1 VDIGPVEGELI
12 AGRYRL
18 GPVVGLGSSAVVRR
32 GRDERTGRPVAV
44 KIVHGPDRQRVRDEA
59 DALGRLRHRAVI
71 GLRHSGEHDGRPVL
85 VTDLV
90 DGPTLAEEIGR
101 GPLAP
106 ERVRRLGV
114 ELAGALAHIH
124 ASGLVHRDL
133 KPANVLI
140 GDDGRPRLADFGIAK
155 AADTAAST
163 ETLPGTIVGT
173 AAFLAPEQAQGLRVG
188 PPADVYALGLVLLEA
203 LTGRRE
209 FPGTATESALAR
221 LHRDPVVP
229 DGLPGELGSVLR
241 AMTAAAPVERPTA
254 TEVCARLL
262 PSRPGAR
269 HRRSRGRHRAPGPIA
284 AVAAG
289 LVAGGAAAAM
299 VLVGPPSPPV
309 GGAPAAIVR

>member
-1 VDIGPVEGELI
+1 
-12 AGRYRL
+12 
-18 GPVVGLGSSAVVRR
+18 
-32 GRDERTGRPVAV
+32 
-44 KIVHGPDRQRVRDEA
+44 
-59 DALGRLRHRAVI
+59 VI
-71 GLRHSGEHDGRPVL
+71 GLRHAGQHEGRPVL

-101 GPLAP
+101 GPLDP
-106 ERVRRLGV
+106 ERVRRLAV

-140 GDDGRPRLADFGIAK
+140 GEDGRPRLADFGIAK
-155 AADTAAST
+155 AADADGAM

-209 FPGTATESALAR
+209 FPGTAAESAPAR

-229 DGLPGELGSVLR
+229 DGVPGALGDVLR
-241 AMTAAAPVERPTA
+241 AMTAAAPAERPTA

-262 PSRPGAR
+262 PARSGAR
-269 HRRSRGRHRAPGPIA
+269 HRHRRRRGRHRAPGPLA
-284 AVAAG
+284 VVAAG
-289 LVAGGAAAAM
+289 LLAGGAAAAV
-299 VLVGPPSPPV
+299 VLVGPPVPAVGEAPV
-309 GGAPAAIVR
+309 AIVR

>member
-59 DALGRLRHRAVI
+59 DALAGCATGGDRAAPLRAARRPAGAGHRPRRRADA
-71 GLRHSGEHDGRPVL
+71 R
-85 VTDLV
+85 
-90 DGPTLAEEIGR
+90 EEIGR
-101 GPLAP
+101 GPLDP

-241 AMTAAAPVERPTA
+241 AMTAAAPVDRPTA

-262 PSRPGAR
+262 PARPSAR
-269 HRRSRGRHRAPGPIA
+269 HRRSRGRHRAPGPLA

-289 LVAGGAAAAM
+289 LMAGGAAAAM